1 MKLKKLAAF
10 SLALVAALSFSGCS
24 KEESA
29 PQKST
34 AAGESTSGEAKTSAA
49 SEKGGVTLSFMASQ
63 DWIQDAE
70 IELSKKFTRKQD
82 QS

>member
-34 AAGESTSGEAKTSAA
+34 AAGESTSGEAKTSAKKPA
-49 SEKGGVTLSFMASQ
+49 HGKQKIRVRSIAG
-63 DWIQDAE
+63 IQGY
-70 IELSKKFTRKQD
+70 
-82 QS
+82 